1 MDCKESAPPS
11 TTQTLRNPAS
21 KKSAPPSTT
30 QTLRNPAQN
39 TAKPCVKKKRPNQ
52 YHSNPAKPCAEHRE
66 TLRQKEPLHPVQL
79 KPFMPGS
86 YYNRLR
92 KSLIQWWLMDDSII
106 P

>member
-1 MDCKESAPPS
+1 MDCKESAPPR

-21 KKSAPPSTT
+21 KKSALT
-30 QTLRNPAQN
+30 QHN
-39 TAKPCVKKKRPNQ
+39 
-52 YHSNPAKPCAEHRE
+52 SNPAKPCAEHRE
-66 TLRQKEPLHPVQL
+66 TLRQKEPLHPAQL